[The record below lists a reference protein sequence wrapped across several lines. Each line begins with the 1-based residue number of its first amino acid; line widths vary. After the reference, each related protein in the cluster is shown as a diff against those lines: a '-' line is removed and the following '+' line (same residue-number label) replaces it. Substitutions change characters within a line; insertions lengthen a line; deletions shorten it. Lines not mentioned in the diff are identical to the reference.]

1 MTASISGRER
11 VPAAPFRP
19 RSPCGAACVDTTPPD
34 ARPLLRFVR
43 YIALISVML
52 VTAAIAAPVR
62 LVPAG
67 PRRRRAASL
76 ILRYAARATLAM
88 LGVRVDAPVRL
99 PRERALVVANHVSW
113 LDIVALLACDPGR
126 RMRLVAKVE
135 VAGWPVIGRLAK
147 LVDTVFIDRNRPR
160 GLPATVTDVR
170 RALVAGDVVVVF
182 AEGTTCCGVH
192 RAPFRPAMFQAA
204 VDAHVRVVP
213 VTIRYADSRGA
224 ISTTA
229 AFLGDETLVASLRR
243 VVGRRRM
250 RVGVRPGAVL
260 HPTPGA
266 DRRRLAMVAQQAG
279 GREVRPVPMV
289 GATRPTATSTLTT
302 VSA

>member
-1 MTASISGRER
+1 
-11 VPAAPFRP
+11 
-19 RSPCGAACVDTTPPD
+19 VDATPPD
-34 ARPLLRFVR
+34 VGRAVRFLRYV
-43 YIALISVML
+43 ALISVVL

-67 PRRRRAASL
+67 PRRRRAACL
-76 ILRYAARATLAM
+76 ILRYAARATLAI
-88 LGVRVDAPVRL
+88 LGVRVDVPVRL

-135 VAGWPVIGRLAK
+135 VAGWPVIGRLATI
-147 LVDTVFIDRNRPR
+147 VGTVFIDRNRPR
-160 GLPATVTDVR
+160 GLPATVADVR

-204 VDAHVRVVP
+204 VDAEVRVVP
-213 VTIRYADSRGA
+213 VTIRYTDPHGA
-224 ISTTA
+224 ISTAA
-229 AFLGDETLVASLRR
+229 AFLGEETLVASLGR
-243 VVGRRRM
+243 VTGRRGM
-250 RVGVRPGAVL
+250 RIGVRPGAVL

-266 DRRRLAMVAQQAG
+266 DRRRLAMVAEQAG
-279 GREVRPVPMV
+279 AREARRIPVAT
-289 GATRPTATSTLTT
+289 ATRPTATATLTT
-302 VSA
+302 ASA